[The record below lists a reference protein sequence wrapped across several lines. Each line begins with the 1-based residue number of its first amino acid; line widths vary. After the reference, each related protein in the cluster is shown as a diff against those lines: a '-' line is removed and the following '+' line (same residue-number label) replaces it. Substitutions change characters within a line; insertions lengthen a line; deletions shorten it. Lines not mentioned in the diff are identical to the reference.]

1 MINAWSGKW
10 KVTFNADK
18 SEGIPS
24 LNPLVLNGEPVKR
37 VDKHKHL
44 GLHLTYNLD
53 WSIQVHNVCLKAN
66 RKLAVLRNVKYLKRN
81 TLDLLYKITVRSCID
96 YSLPVYYHSLRLSEK
111 AKLDKVQYTA
121 GKIVSGALHLTS
133 KDKLNTELSWESIK
147 SRADFLGLTLFHKIA
162 TSKTRPLVRTC
173 LPKLKTN
180 CDTLRSGNFMQF
192 PYLGEKYAKS
202 FFPIFYKT
210 I

>member
-1 MINAWSGKW
+1 MD
-10 KVTFNADK
+10 T
-18 SEGIPS
+18 
-24 LNPLVLNGEPVKR
+24 
-37 VDKHKHL
+37 HKHL

-96 YSLPVYYHSLRLSEK
+96 YSLPVYYHSLRISEK

-162 TSKTRPLVRTC
+162 TSKTRPLVRPC

-180 CDTLRSGNFMQF
+180 RDTLRSGNFMQF

-202 FFPIFYKT
+202 FFPYFQNNIFILIQKLENLYRRSLVF
-210 I
+210 ICQNL

>member
-1 MINAWSGKW
+1 MIQLAGLYKW
-10 KVTFNADK
+10 K
-18 SEGIPS
+18 E
-24 LNPLVLNGEPVKR
+24 
-37 VDKHKHL
+37 
-44 GLHLTYNLD
+44 
-53 WSIQVHNVCLKAN
+53 
-66 RKLAVLRNVKYLKRN
+66 
-81 TLDLLYKITVRSCID
+81 
-96 YSLPVYYHSLRLSEK
+96 PVYYHTLRLSEK

-202 FFPIFYKT
+202 FFPYFTKQYSSLDSKT
-210 I
+210 RKLIPEEFSVYLSKSLKPPKFKHFAYGHSKYANMLLARIRIGYSYLKAHSYSTGHSDTMH